1 MSEFNPNHT
10 QYCRCLSCRTQRH
23 SHQAFP
29 ESTLNAGLFA
39 VGTAAVT
46 LAGLTDTRG
55 VKLVDSIPKSALTV
69 TLRNVSISDDALVTA
84 PDNVEY
90 PFRME
95 PQASVELAVADV
107 STHSISATSE
117 GVSVAVSYTR
127 LMSER
132 SDS

>member
-39 VGTAAVT
+39 VGTT
-46 LAGLTDTRG
+46 STKLATLTDTRG
-55 VKLVDSIPKSALTV
+55 VKLVDSIPASALTI
-69 TLRNVSISDDALVTA
+69 TLRNVSIIDDVRVTA
-84 PDNVEY
+84 PGNDET
-90 PFRME
+90 PFSLE

-127 LMSER
+127 LMTER
-132 SDS
+132 SAS